1 MGALGHAQRAAS
13 IARERTRT
21 QTPPPVVSPSF
32 LVVDLKVQ
40 ETRQG
45 YATYLTLRP
54 ALQCKPP
61 GVGHWRTGAGRQSV
75 KH

>member
-32 LVVDLKVQ
+32 LVVNLKAQ
-40 ETRQG
+40 ETQG
-45 YATYLTLRP
+45 YATHLALCP
-54 ALQCKPP
+54 ASPWG
-61 GVGHWRTGAGRQSV
+61 GVKR
-75 KH
+75 